1 MHYTPYRPN
10 SHSWIS
16 GLIAFLIGIIGTILI
31 VSTAPA
37 TSVQSNPS
45 KSRIEILED
54 AVKELQEKNAELEDR
69 LNLMSDAL
77 ATNIELVD
85 RIEARIGK

>member
-10 SHSWIS
+10 SHSWI
-16 GLIAFLIGIIGTILI
+16 GGFITFIIGIMITILI
-31 VSTAPA
+31 VSTIPA
-37 TSVQSNPS
+37 TSAQTNPS

>member
-10 SHSWIS
+10 SHSWI
-16 GLIAFLIGIIGTILI
+16 GGFIAFIIGIVVIITI
-31 VSTAPA
+31 VSTIPA
-37 TSVQSNPS
+37 TSAQTNPS
-45 KSRIEILED
+45 KSRIEMLED

>member
-10 SHSWIS
+10 SHSWIG
-16 GLIAFLIGIIGTILI
+16 GLLAFIIGIVITILI
-31 VSTAPA
+31 VSSISE
-37 TSVQSNPS
+37 TSAQTNPS
-45 KSRIEILED
+45 KSRIEMLED
-54 AVKELQEKNAELEDR
+54 AVKELQDKNAELEDR